1 MVIFIFLH
9 CLTLGERHVY
19 FEKMKS
25 LMAEAPLETKIHFEL
40 ASFVDDSTLS
50 EIKKN
55 IIPYTDS
62 IGMNEQ
68 EQRFVNERKI
78 SIHYTNYRCF
88 QLYVKIQVLIFF
100 FEKHGSGVTKF
111 A

>member
-1 MVIFIFLH
+1 MSFLF
-9 CLTLGERHVY
+9 Y

-55 IIPYTDS
+55 IIPYADS

-68 EQRFVNERKI
+68 EQRFVINQNI

-88 QLYVKIQVLIFF
+88 QLFKKQN
-100 FEKHGSGVTKF
+100 
-111 A
+111 

>member
-1 MVIFIFLH
+1 
-9 CLTLGERHVY
+9 
-19 FEKMKS
+19 
-25 LMAEAPLETKIHFEL
+25 MAEAPLETKIHFEL

-55 IIPYTDS
+55 IIPYADS

-68 EQRFVNERKI
+68 EQRFVINQNI

-88 QLYVKIQVLIFF
+88 QLLKKQN
-100 FEKHGSGVTKF
+100 
-111 A
+111 

>member
-1 MVIFIFLH
+1 
-9 CLTLGERHVY
+9 
-19 FEKMKS
+19 
-25 LMAEAPLETKIHFEL
+25 MAEAPLETKIHFEF
-40 ASFVDDSTLS
+40 ASFVDNSTLS

-68 EQRFVNERKI
+68 EQRFVIERKI

-88 QLYVKIQVLIFF
+88 QLYVKKQVLIFFF

-111 A
+111 AQLDENRSRHFRR

>member
-1 MVIFIFLH
+1 
-9 CLTLGERHVY
+9 
-19 FEKMKS
+19 
-25 LMAEAPLETKIHFEL
+25 MAEAPFETKIHFEL

-68 EQRFVNERKI
+68 EQRFVFKQNI
-78 SIHYTNYRCF
+78 SIHESNYRCF
-88 QLYVKIQVLIFF
+88 QLDVKKQIFF
-100 FEKHGSGVTKF
+100 
-111 A
+111 

>member
-1 MVIFIFLH
+1 
-9 CLTLGERHVY
+9 
-19 FEKMKS
+19 
-25 LMAEAPLETKIHFEL
+25 MAEAPLETKIHFEL

-68 EQRFVNERKI
+68 EQRFVIERKI

-111 A
+111 AQLDENRSRHFRR